1 MDFFTSMEPMLRT
14 YWFIALPV
22 SLIFLIQ
29 AIMTF
34 TGLDAGD
41 GLDADFDG
49 DTGAGGDAPFQLFS
63 FRNLVN
69 FLLGFGWG
77 GIAFYDTIPNKV
89 VLGIVAVLIGG
100 LFLVLFF
107 LIIRQLTKLEENNTF
122 RLPMAVGKTGTV
134 YLTIP
139 AEKSGSGIIQVSV
152 NGAIREISAITLN
165 ERIESGRMIRVTA
178 VESDNLVIVEKL

>member
-1 MDFFTSMEPMLRT
+1 MDFFDSMEPMLRT

-49 DTGAGGDAPFQLFS
+49 DMDGGDTPFQLFS

-77 GIAFYDTIPNKV
+77 GICFYSTIPNKV
-89 VLGIVAVLIGG
+89 VLGIVAFLIGCV
-100 LFLVLFF
+100 FLLLFF
-107 LIIRQLTKLEENNTF
+107 LIIRQLRKLEENNTF
-122 RLPMAVGKTGTV
+122 QLPMAIGKTGNV

-139 AEKSGSGIIQVSV
+139 ANKSGSGIVQVSV
-152 NGAIREISAITLN
+152 LGAVRELN
-165 ERIESGRMIRVTA
+165 AVTIGERIESGSMIRVTA
-178 VESDNLVIVEKL
+178 VESDNLVQVERL

>member
-1 MDFFTSMEPMLRT
+1 MDFFNTMEPMLRT

-34 TGLDAGD
+34 TGMDAGD
-41 GLDADFDG
+41 GIDADFDG
-49 DTGAGGDAPFQLFS
+49 DTGGGDAPFQLFS

-77 GIAFYDTIPNKV
+77 GIAFYTTISNKV
-89 VLGIVAVLIGG
+89 TLGIVSFLIGSI
-100 LFLVLFF
+100 FVALFF
-107 LIIRQLTKLEENNTF
+107 LIIRQLKKLEENNTF
-122 RLPMAVGKTGTV
+122 RLSMAVGKTGNV
-134 YLTIP
+134 YLSIP

-152 NGAIREISAITLN
+152 QGAVREIHAITLN
-165 ERIESGRMIRVTA
+165 ERIESGAMIRITA